1 MLMASAARSSTPQLL
16 LFLYAGCVLLVM
28 SSNAPWHVAAA
39 ANSPFSFSFDFST
52 ISTSRLEDLQL
63 EGDAAQHGKLVDLTC
78 YSLTQR
84 NPYGDCTGGMVYAHP
99 VPFYDSITG
108 EVSSFTTQFT
118 FAMGLNSAGG
128 NEGGMAFFLSSYPS
142 RLPPDSSGS
151 GGNLGLPGND
161 GLSQAYGTDRFIAVE
176 FDTLSNTWDP
186 RGTQDHIGIDINT
199 VSQSVNTTGLPT
211 FSLNGSM
218 TASITFDSNTKMLVA
233 SLQFDDRPSVG
244 PVEVSTML
252 PDPVTSLLPSEVA
265 IGFSAATGESFQL
278 HQILSWSFNSTLAT
292 HAGFSHR
299 RWRFKSDSFVL
310 GTTGLGRFEHSELAR
325 ATNDFSEKSKLGVG
339 AFGAVYKGCYKDK
352 EGRQLEVA
360 VKKIKQTE
368 GRDFSGELKTISATR
383 HMNLVE
389 LKGWCCSRDNS
400 ACIGFCCCGCRQK
413 VKRFL
418 VYELVPN
425 GDLEYHLKNVLPWEK
440 RYKIAKGIGSAITY
454 LHHGCKR
461 CILHRDIKP
470 SNILLDD
477 EFNPKLGDF
486 GLSRITGKDSTMLMT
501 TAIGT
506 LGYMDP
512 QCIKDGEVEYNCRSD
527 VYSFGIVLLE
537 IACGKKP
544 REQIQLE
551 ELRST
556 GTEAQ
561 FVENVADDKLN
572 GDYNRTEM
580 QRLIFLGLRC
590 SHPVGQQRPYM
601 KDAMK
606 YLEDG
611 IELPAITERQSHQGA
626 YGTICS
632 DEQALMSPGAVSS
645 FRRHEWGYSSRHI
658 HRATTRHDQDPVE
671 PEPVRAAAAATGIT
685 SSQSLH
691 VWPHA
696 RDSAW
701 TCRAGFS
708 ACSWPVKDRT
718 SRHLQVKGDGAVG
731 PRPIRPSLSNL
742 HRHLDLSYRAIVT
755 LLLSKLEEHEYA
767 GDADQAAGTQPA
779 RRRSR
784 LPWFLAERHEEE
796 GTKRMVKG
804 KGNEKENAIGKEKE
818 KGKMKAKE
826 KSLSYLIRQ
835 ESPLPPPVRKKGK
848 PPKLIKKAK
857 DYTNAP
863 IADLICRVKKPPPLP
878 PRLPNRTGAG
888 VRAAEAAASGSATNS
903 EMAHASTMV

>member
-1 MLMASAARSSTPQLL
+1 MLMASAKRSSTPQLL
-16 LFLYAGCVLLVM
+16 LSLYAGCFLLFM
-28 SSNAPWHVAAA
+28 SCNAPRHIVAA
-39 ANSPFSFSFDFST
+39 ANSPFSFSFNFST
-52 ISTSRLEDLQL
+52 ISTSRIEDLQL
-63 EGDAAQHGKLVDLTC
+63 EGDATQHGKLVDLTC

-84 NPYGDCTGGMVYAHP
+84 IPYGNCTGRMVYARP
-99 VPFYDSITG
+99 VPFYDSTTG
-108 EVSSFTTQFT
+108 EVSSFTTRFT
-118 FAMGLNSAGG
+118 FAIGPNAGG
-128 NEGGMAFFLSSYPS
+128 GKEGGMAFFLSSYPS
-142 RLPPDSSGS
+142 RLLPDSS

-186 RGTQDHIGIDINT
+186 RGTQEHIGIDINT
-199 VSQSVNTTGLPT
+199 VRQSVNTTSLPT

-218 TASITFDSNTKMLVA
+218 TATVTFDSSTKMLVA
-233 SLQFDDRPSVG
+233 SLQFDDRSSVG

-265 IGFSAATGESFQL
+265 VGFSAATRESFQL
-278 HQILSWSFNSTLAT
+278 HQILSWSFDSTLAT

-299 RWRFKSDSFVL
+299 KWRFKSDSFVL
-310 GTTGLGRFEHSELAR
+310 GTTGLRRFEHSELAR

-339 AFGAVYKGCYKDK
+339 AFGAVYKGSYKDK

-360 VKKIKQTE
+360 VKKIKKTE
-368 GRDFSGELKTISATR
+368 GRDFSDELKTISATR

-470 SNILLDD
+470 SNILLDN

-486 GLSRITGKDSTMLMT
+486 GLSRITDKDSTMLMT

-512 QCIKDGEVEYNCRSD
+512 QCIRDGEIEYNCRSD

-561 FVENVADDKLN
+561 FVENVADDRLN
-572 GDYNRTEM
+572 GDYNSTEM
-580 QRLIFLGLRC
+580 QRVVFLGLRC

-632 DEQALMSPGAVSS
+632 DEQALISPGAVSS
-645 FRRHEWGYSSRHI
+645 Y
-658 HRATTRHDQDPVE
+658 
-671 PEPVRAAAAATGIT
+671 
-685 SSQSLH
+685 
-691 VWPHA
+691 
-696 RDSAW
+696 
-701 TCRAGFS
+701 
-708 ACSWPVKDRT
+708 
-718 SRHLQVKGDGAVG
+718 
-731 PRPIRPSLSNL
+731 
-742 HRHLDLSYRAIVT
+742 
-755 LLLSKLEEHEYA
+755 
-767 GDADQAAGTQPA
+767 
-779 RRRSR
+779 
-784 LPWFLAERHEEE
+784 
-796 GTKRMVKG
+796 
-804 KGNEKENAIGKEKE
+804 
-818 KGKMKAKE
+818 
-826 KSLSYLIRQ
+826 
-835 ESPLPPPVRKKGK
+835 
-848 PPKLIKKAK
+848 
-857 DYTNAP
+857 
-863 IADLICRVKKPPPLP
+863 
-878 PRLPNRTGAG
+878 
-888 VRAAEAAASGSATNS
+888 
-903 EMAHASTMV
+903 

>member
-16 LFLYAGCVLLVM
+16 LFLYAGCVPLFM
-28 SSNAPWHVAAA
+28 SSNAPQHLVAA

-84 NPYGDCTGGMVYAHP
+84 IPYGNCTGRMVYAHP
-99 VPFYDSITG
+99 VPFYDSTTG
-108 EVSSFTTQFT
+108 EVSSFTTRFT
-118 FAMGLNSAGG
+118 FAIGPNAGG
-128 NEGGMAFFLSSYPS
+128 GKEGGMAFFLSSYPS
-142 RLPPDSSGS
+142 RLPPDSSG
-151 GGNLGLPGND
+151 GDLGLPGND

-199 VSQSVNTTGLPT
+199 VRQSVNTTSLPT

-292 HAGFSHR
+292 HAGWSHG
-299 RWRFKSDSFVL
+299 RWRVKRNSLVL
-310 GTTGLGRFEHSELAR
+310 GTTGLRRFEHRELAR
-325 ATNDFSEKSKLGVG
+325 ATNKFSEKSKLGVG
-339 AFGAVYKGCYKDK
+339 AFGAVYKGSYKDE

-360 VKKIKQTE
+360 VKKIKQTA
-368 GRDFSGELKTISATR
+368 GRDFSDELKTISATR

-389 LKGWCCSRDNS
+389 LKGWCCSRNKS
-400 ACIGFCCCGCRQK
+400 ACVGFCCCGCRQK
-413 VKRFL
+413 VKCFL

-440 RYKIAKGIGSAITY
+440 RYKIAKGIGSGITY

-470 SNILLDD
+470 SNILLDN

-486 GLSRITGKDSTMLMT
+486 GLSRITDKDSTMLMT
-501 TAIGT
+501 TAVGT

-551 ELRST
+551 ELRSS

-561 FVENVADDKLN
+561 FLENVADAKLN
-572 GDYNRTEM
+572 GDYNMKEM
-580 QRLIFLGLRC
+580 QRMVFLGLRC
-590 SHPVGQQRPYM
+590 SHPVRQQRPYM

-632 DEQALMSPGAVSS
+632 DEQALMSPSAVSS
-645 FRRHEWGYSSRHI
+645 
-658 HRATTRHDQDPVE
+658 
-671 PEPVRAAAAATGIT
+671 
-685 SSQSLH
+685 
-691 VWPHA
+691 
-696 RDSAW
+696 
-701 TCRAGFS
+701 C
-708 ACSWPVKDRT
+708 
-718 SRHLQVKGDGAVG
+718 
-731 PRPIRPSLSNL
+731 
-742 HRHLDLSYRAIVT
+742 
-755 LLLSKLEEHEYA
+755 
-767 GDADQAAGTQPA
+767 
-779 RRRSR
+779 
-784 LPWFLAERHEEE
+784 
-796 GTKRMVKG
+796 
-804 KGNEKENAIGKEKE
+804 
-818 KGKMKAKE
+818 
-826 KSLSYLIRQ
+826 
-835 ESPLPPPVRKKGK
+835 
-848 PPKLIKKAK
+848 
-857 DYTNAP
+857 
-863 IADLICRVKKPPPLP
+863 
-878 PRLPNRTGAG
+878 
-888 VRAAEAAASGSATNS
+888 
-903 EMAHASTMV
+903 